1 MAVNVGG
8 DTVACHP
15 LDGSREVLRRYV
27 QPLGIVA
34 YIALRATDA
43 RGEQSHEL
51 FHNIGR
57 AVGMALSGITLGMCL
72 EDVVHHR
79 ETEAAHQFAVKL
91 MVAVTHAVAQ
101 SMEVL

>member
-57 AVGMALSGITLGMCL
+57 AVGMALSGITLGMCH